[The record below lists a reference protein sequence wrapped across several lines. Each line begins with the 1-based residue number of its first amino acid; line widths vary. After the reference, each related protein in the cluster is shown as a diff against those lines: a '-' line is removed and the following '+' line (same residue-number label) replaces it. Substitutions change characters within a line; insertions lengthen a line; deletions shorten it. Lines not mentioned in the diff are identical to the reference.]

1 MKKLLVSL
9 LIATTVFAFA
19 ACGSDSQ
26 KAPEGQTSAKQEDAQ
41 GSAQDDAQDAP
52 AAADT
57 WYFQKDDVKIEMKA
71 PADPLIEAL
80 GEYQDSYE
88 APSCA
93 FDGMDVVYTYA
104 GFEVLTY
111 VENDTA
117 IISGVVLRDDT
128 VETLEGICIG
138 SSKADVEAAYGQKFE
153 EGSTTLELNKGN
165 SQLLIILTDDVVS
178 SIQYLLVEE

>member
-41 GSAQDDAQDAP
+41 GSAQDDAQDA

-71 PADPLIEAL
+71 PADPIIEAL

-111 VENDTA
+111 VENDSA

-153 EGSTTLELNKGN
+153 EGSTTLELTKGN
-165 SQLLIILTDDVVS
+165 SQLLIILTDDAVS
-178 SIQYLLVEE
+178 SIQYLLCEE

>member
-1 MKKLLVSL
+1 MKKLLLTL
-9 LIATTVFAFA
+9 LLATAVLTFA

-26 KAPEGQTSAKQEDAQ
+26 KAPEAQTSAKQDE
-41 GSAQDDAQDAP
+41 AQDDAQDTQ
-52 AAADT
+52 ADAGA
-57 WYFQKDDVKIEMKA
+57 WYFQKDDVKIEMNA
-71 PADPLIEAL
+71 PADPILEAL
-80 GEYQDSYE
+80 GESQSSYE

-111 VENDTA
+111 VENENA

-128 VETLEGICIG
+128 VETVEGICIG

-153 EGSTTLELNKGN
+153 DGATTLELNKGN
-165 SQLLIILTDDVVS
+165 CQLLVILTDDTVS
-178 SIQYLLVEE
+178 SIQYLLNTDAE